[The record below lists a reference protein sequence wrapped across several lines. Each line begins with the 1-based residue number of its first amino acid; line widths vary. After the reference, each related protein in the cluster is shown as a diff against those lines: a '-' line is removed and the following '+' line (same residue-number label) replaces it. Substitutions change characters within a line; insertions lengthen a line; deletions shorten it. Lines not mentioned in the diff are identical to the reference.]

1 MRVKKLSTTAM
12 LTELKRFDFNMK
24 LEVIHQCEVSRSA
37 KEQNR
42 ETVGIVYISNKNTT
56 VIYDRK
62 PVM

>member
-1 MRVKKLSTTAM
+1 M